1 MGMHLMGNY
10 ARVDELGFVTPEQ
23 SLDAA
28 ATHCFTR
35 IPSKIDR
42 SFNLLLCR
50 EPQNRADL

>member
-1 MGMHLMGNY
+1 MGNY
-10 ARVDELGFVTPEQ
+10 ARVDELGFVTPEL

-42 SFNLLLCR
+42 LFNLLVHLCR
-50 EPQNRADL
+50 ESENGSDLE